1 MVGSSSRPDVGDA
14 AWKLVMKGD
23 LVSSG
28 TYKTTCGGFCEVTW
42 TGGAVRVL
50 AHYGACTGVGV
61 KRCGCLEK
69 PVDEQSEDLRN
80 AVAACKAIQAL
91 FPALR
96 ARRDIIDIYYYCY
109 TDLLLQKNCKN

>member
-1 MVGSSSRPDVGDA
+1 MAGSSSWPNNVGDA
-14 AWKLVMKGD
+14 CWKLVIKGD

-28 TYKTTCGGFCEVTW
+28 TYKTTCGFCEVTW

-61 KRCGCLEK
+61 KCCGCLEK

-96 ARRDIIDIYYYCY
+96 A
-109 TDLLLQKNCKN
+109 